1 MGKYDDIVNNI
12 ISRSTPGGA
21 GGGPALSPELFKA
34 RQTALSAAMSSPEAR
49 ASGKYNEIVDNII
62 ARTQGQPK
70 PSFGGGI
77 MGTLG
82 KGLMKGLEGLG
93 YVVGLPARA
102 VTSIGKETADLL
114 RGEGFSAK
122 ELVTQPFQKD
132 FYASKFIPKTN
143 NKWVD
148 TVIGLGADIVTDPLM
163 WVGAG
168 ALKYAGRT
176 GRTALA
182 EKAVVL
188 GKELNMPELV
198 AKADDIIRSGQSLKS
213 LTDAERKVLG
223 IEKGLRWTFG
233 QGGNKLIFDPE
244 SKAGAISGKIAGATE
259 RAVSAPLSSV
269 RARLGDAKWMRPVQ
283 DFVRPASYA
292 GTMNRLGRGEL
303 SVSEVV
309 MELGK
314 HSSAVR
320 GNAERRLVENVLGQE
335 HAELQKKLVAS
346 PYRETVHQVAEGVRP
361 AADAAEQQL
370 ADELADFYS
379 KTLGR
384 INQYVDEFNTKRGAN
399 AWTISAREDYGV
411 NHTMTDDARNFWFSG
426 KWRRSPYKSELEQSL
441 ELTGSDVVYGPS
453 ITRARKLNKGDT
465 WLGKKLETGSVA
477 EINAQSEKV
486 LGFKWFKEDAAA
498 LVDDYISSAADQ
510 VARITFM
517 DRMLDF
523 GPDVIKT
530 IAREVVP
537 DPKLLKSL
545 DAVIESWTSV
555 ANSLGGHLADLQ
567 GEAVK
572 SVLTPATARAQQRV
586 SGRAARAADR
596 AKKTNLEKLAEEVVT
611 ARAQADALA
620 AAAAGARGKAASDL
634 QDILRPL
641 QVRLAALED
650 ALGSANASEAVAIE
664 ALTSSYRRVFGVDAP
679 VPDNPAE
686 MLSALRGENVPA
698 ASGGRAATLA
708 RRRAGGED
716 VSRTL
721 REATGQEQAI
731 GRARVAREQATG
743 EVTAQQKRIQRASD
757 NFEKELRATNPEIRA
772 AAEAEE
778 RAVAAVNAF
787 DNAEALLVRD
797 DLWET
802 QVRPALQ
809 TQIDGVRTQGASRGR
824 AGEINMSWADETDR
838 VIRSIQDPQF
848 FTAEERAAWD
858 RIYTAL
864 KSAETEL
871 ASAQRSLSVVRT
883 QVGLAQNAVNNKLF
897 GTMVV
902 KQIDEGWKAI
912 ESLGVQMQ
920 PELYDSLFAR
930 VKELR
935 TPKGIMTFN
944 KMFRSYNQFFK
955 VTAML
960 TPGFIVRNAYSAA
973 FNNFVAGVGLKD
985 TMDAIKFI
993 KTVNR
998 IGYEKAVAAL
1008 PAGERAIYELAYR
1021 GVTSSG
1027 AGITRDLIVEPILG
1041 PAMERFMNTKVVST
1055 WSDVNSSTESAVR
1068 MALSLNR
1075 ARGGLDLD
1083 AIAADVARYH
1093 FDYTDLSK
1101 LDEIAK
1107 QFIPFWLWVTRNIP
1121 LQIVNKA
1128 ARPGLYNAYESL
1140 RRQLPPDENMVLPGW
1155 LARRGPLGLSAGMV
1169 INPDLPFID
1178 LEEQIKQV
1186 TDPLQL
1192 LSNLYPQYKLP
1203 IELAGNRRLGLNIPF
1218 SEKPQPVRG
1227 PLDFPAA
1234 LIAALTGQG
1243 MDTAEGYATSEKV
1256 SYALGNLLPTLG
1268 TLQRLVPQAGGP
1280 ERYSERQLSSVL
1292 GALGVPV
1299 REVTAGEQEREMSTR
1314 QFALKDYLD
1323 EMRRRGF
1330 L

>member
-1 MGKYDDIVNNI
+1 MGKYDNIVSDI
-12 ISRSTPGGA
+12 ISRSGPATGGA
-21 GGGPALSPELFKA
+21 TLSPELFKA
-34 RQTALSAAMSSPEAR
+34 RQSALSAVRASPEAR
-49 ASGKYNEIVDNII
+49 SSGKYNEIVNNII
-62 ARTQGQPK
+62 ARTEGQPK
-70 PSFGGGI
+70 PAFGGGI
-77 MGTLG
+77 MGSLG

-168 ALKYAGRT
+168 ALKYAGRG

-213 LTDAERKVLG
+213 LTDAERQVLG

-233 QGGNKLIFDPE
+233 KGGNKLIFDPE
-244 SKAGAISGKIAGATE
+244 SKAGAISGKIAGASE
-259 RAVSAPLSSV
+259 RTISAPLNAV
-269 RARLGDAKWMRPVQ
+269 RAKLGDPKWMRPIQ
-283 DFVRPASYA
+283 EFVRPASYS
-292 GTMNRLGRGEL
+292 GTMNKLGRGEL

-335 HAELQKKLVAS
+335 HADLQARLASS

-361 AADAAEQQL
+361 AVDAAEQQL

-411 NHTMTDDARNFWFSG
+411 NHTMTDDARNYWFSG

-530 IAREVVP
+530 ISREVVP

-545 DAVIESWTSV
+545 DAVIDSWTNV
-555 ANSLGGHLADLQ
+555 ANALGKHLSDLQ

-572 SVLTPATARAQQRV
+572 TILTPAAARAQQRIA
-586 SGRAARAADR
+586 GRAKRAEER
-596 AKKTNLEKLAEEVVT
+596 VLGTNLEELQQAVTT
-611 ARAQADALA
+611 ARAQADALQ
-620 AAAAGARGKAASDL
+620 AAAAGARGKAANDL
-634 QDILRPL
+634 QDILQPL
-641 QVRLAALED
+641 QVRLAGLED
-650 ALGSANASEAVAIE
+650 ALASANASEAVAVE
-664 ALTSSYRRVFGVDAP
+664 ALTSSYRRVFGADAP
-679 VPDNPAE
+679 IPDSPAE
-686 MLSALRGENVPA
+686 MLSRLRGENIPA
-698 ASGGRAATLA
+698 ASGGREASLA

-721 REATGQEQAI
+721 REATGQEQAL
-731 GRARVAREQATG
+731 GRAGVAREKATG
-743 EVTAQQKRIQRASD
+743 EVTAQQRRIDRATS
-757 NFEKELRATNPEIRA
+757 NFEKELRATNPAIRA
-772 AAEAEE
+772 AEEAED
-778 RAVAAVNAF
+778 AFIQATNAL
-787 DNAEALLVRD
+787 DNAEALLAKDQV
-797 DLWET
+797 WEA

-809 TQIDGVRTQGASRGR
+809 KQIDDVRAQGASRGR
-824 AGEINMSWADETDR
+824 AGEISMTWADETDR
-838 VIRSIQDPQF
+838 VIKAIQDPTF
-848 FTAEERAAWD
+848 FTPQERAAWD
-858 RIYTAL
+858 HVYTAL
-864 KSAETEL
+864 KAAEVEL
-871 ASAQRSLSVVRT
+871 ANGQRSLAIAQT
-883 QVGLAQNAVNNKLF
+883 QVGLARDAVNSKLF
-897 GTMVV
+897 GTIVE

-912 ESLGVQMQ
+912 ESLGVQMR
-920 PELYDSLFAR
+920 PELYEGLFAR

-985 TMDAIKFI
+985 TTDAIRFI
-993 KTVNR
+993 RAVNR
-998 IGYEKAVAAL
+998 LGYEKAIEAL
-1008 PAGERAIYELAYR
+1008 PGAERAIYELAYR

-1027 AGITRDLIVEPILG
+1027 AGITKDLIVEPIMG
-1041 PAMERFMNTKVVST
+1041 RGMERFMNSKVVST
-1055 WSDVNSSTESAVR
+1055 WSDTNSSTESAVR

-1121 LQIVNKA
+1121 LQIVNKS
-1128 ARPGLYNAYESL
+1128 ARPGLFNAYESL
-1140 RRQLPPDENMVLPGW
+1140 RRQLPPDENTVLPGW
-1155 LARRGPLGLSAGMV
+1155 LARRGPLGIGPGMV

-1186 TDPLQL
+1186 SDPLQL
-1192 LSNLYPQYKLP
+1192 LSSLYPQYKLP

-1218 SEKPQPVRG
+1218 SEKPQQIRG

-1234 LIAALTGQG
+1234 LVAALTGQG
-1243 MDTAEGYATSEKV
+1243 MDTSQGYATSEKV

-1280 ERYSERQLSSVL
+1280 ERYTERQLSSAL

-1299 REVTAGEQEREMSTR
+1299 RQVTQGEQERELSSR